1 MGGYRAE
8 PIRWKTSHIGRRSPR
23 VAGERYRMRFDD
35 LSLSAPV
42 LRAVHAE
49 GYDTP
54 TPIQQKA
61 IPHVLAGK
69 DLVGCAQTGTGKTAA
84 FALPILSRLPSATGP
99 GRRPRVLVLT
109 PTRELAVQIGE
120 SFNTYG
126 KFTGVQVGLIFGGV
140 GQGNQ
145 ERMLRA
151 GVDILVATPG
161 RLMDLMNKRLVDL
174 SGITVFVLD
183 EADRMLDMGFINDIR
198 KVITRLPARRQNL
211 LFSATMPPEIKRLA
225 DGLLHHPVH
234 VAVAPVSSTAERVEQ
249 SVYLVAK
256 ADKPALLA

>member
-1 MGGYRAE
+1 
-8 PIRWKTSHIGRRSPR
+8 
-23 VAGERYRMRFDD
+23 MRFDD

-161 RLMDLMNKRLVDL
+161 RLMDLMNQRLVDL

-198 KVITRLPARRQNL
+198 KVITRLPARRQRHPR
-211 LFSATMPPEIKRLA
+211 A
-225 DGLLHHPVH
+225 LLHPSRGRCVLRRQELRSPHPGPLE
-234 VAVAPVSSTAERVEQ
+234 ADAKQPVLTA
-249 SVYLVAK
+249 
-256 ADKPALLA
+256 